1 MNLFLKLAYLFF
13 IGSVLGWVLEL
24 FYRRFI
30 SGANPER
37 KWINPGFCVG
47 PYVPLYGSGLCIL
60 YLLAS
65 FGDAHGTGTAGGK
78 VLLIA
83 GMALSMTAIEY
94 IAGLMSLKLMH
105 IRLWDYSSQWG
116 NIQGLI
122 CPQFSLIWAAASAGY
137 YFLVHPHILDALKWL
152 SENLA
157 FSFVIG
163 YFFGVF
169 TIDVVYSAHLL
180 TRIRQFAKENE
191 VDIKVERLKSLIR
204 SRQDERREK
213 ANFLFAFRSSHSLAE
228 HLRVSIATVSGAYE
242 QLVDEGYLAAKP
254 RSGYYVSAI
263 SRLPSGSA
271 AQPRLRMLPADDAP
285 AQEASGYGFRYS
297 ALTKLMREVIA
308 DCGTRLLEKPPH
320 YGCAELRNAI
330 AEYLLRYRGMLAQPE
345 CIVIGS
351 GAEYLYGLVVQLLGR
366 DRVYGLEDPGY
377 EKVRQVYAA
386 NGAVCELLPMSDDG
400 IRADALQRTDATVLH
415 VTPFHSFPTGI
426 TTSAAKRSEY
436 LAWAAGRDAI
446 LIEDDFDSEFSEN
459 KKPLQTLYSMDRRG
473 CVIYINTFSH
483 SLAPSMRMGYMVL
496 PEALMARYREQ
507 LGFYSCSVPLFD
519 QYVLARFISQ
529 GYFERHLNRLRRQ
542 NKGKPE

>member
-1 MNLFLKLAYLFF
+1 MKYTVNRASGQSAYIQIYRQLRDDIVAGRLKDGAKLP
-13 IGSVLGWVLEL
+13 SK
-24 FYRRFI
+24 RF
-30 SGANPER
+30 
-37 KWINPGFCVG
+37 
-47 PYVPLYGSGLCIL
+47 
-60 YLLAS
+60 
-65 FGDAHGTGTAGGK
+65 
-78 VLLIA
+78 
-83 GMALSMTAIEY
+83 
-94 IAGLMSLKLMH
+94 
-105 IRLWDYSSQWG
+105 
-116 NIQGLI
+116 
-122 CPQFSLIWAAASAGY
+122 AAAELGVSVITVEHAYELLEEEGY
-137 YFLVHPHILDALKWL
+137 I
-152 SENLA
+152 
-157 FSFVIG
+157 
-163 YFFGVF
+163 
-169 TIDVVYSAHLL
+169 
-180 TRIRQFAKENE
+180 Q
-191 VDIKVERLKSLIR
+191 
-204 SRQDERREK
+204 SRQ
-213 ANFLFAFRSSHSLAE
+213 
-228 HLRVSIATVSGAYE
+228 
-242 QLVDEGYLAAKP
+242 
-254 RSGYYVSAI
+254 RSGYYVCFG
-263 SRLPSGSA
+263 GSA
-271 AQPRLRMLPADDAP
+271 PALPRTAPQEQRADAP
-285 AQEASGYGFRYS
+285 RDFPFSVLARTMRRVLSDSGERILSRAPNRGCTELRQAIAAYLARSRGI
-297 ALTKLMREVIA
+297 IA
-308 DCGTRLLEKPPH
+308 D
-320 YGCAELRNAI
+320 
-330 AEYLLRYRGMLAQPE
+330 PE
-345 CIVIGS
+345 QIIVGS

-542 NKGKPE
+542 NKGK